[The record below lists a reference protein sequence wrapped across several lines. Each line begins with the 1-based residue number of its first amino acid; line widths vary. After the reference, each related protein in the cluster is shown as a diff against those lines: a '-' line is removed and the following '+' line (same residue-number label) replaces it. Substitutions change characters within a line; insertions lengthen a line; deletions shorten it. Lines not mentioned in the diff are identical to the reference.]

1 MRGTLALDC
10 YDQQSEKQRAAA
22 AARSAVMR
30 VSAWQAQL
38 LQQNRISVLY
48 MYEMHIFER
57 PQGPND
63 GHALPPLRLSLSAVN
78 AFGGQNSSGCKLALF
93 FLLLSVFAI
102 FYLRENGKVEPCER
116 GVPRLFHAA
125 Q

>member
-1 MRGTLALDC
+1 
-10 YDQQSEKQRAAA
+10 
-22 AARSAVMR
+22 MR

-48 MYEMHIFER
+48 ICMKCIFFER

-78 AFGGQNSSGCKLALF
+78 AFGGQKISGCKLALF

-102 FYLRENGKVEPCER
+102 FHLRENGKVEP
-116 GVPRLFHAA
+116 
-125 Q
+125 